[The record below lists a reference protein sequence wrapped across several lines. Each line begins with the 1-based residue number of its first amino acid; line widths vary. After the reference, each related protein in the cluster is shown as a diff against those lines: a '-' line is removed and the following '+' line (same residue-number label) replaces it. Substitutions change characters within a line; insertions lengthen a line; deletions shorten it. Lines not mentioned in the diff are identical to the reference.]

1 MTAGCFIRVVA
12 CEFVGLMRFLWCII
26 TLVLSGF
33 CCDVHYLRAMYMN
46 SIPQDSSSN
55 GKLFIYHHRKTMVIE
70 DVGGKVDG

>member
-1 MTAGCFIRVVA
+1 VSFWANEVSVA
-12 CEFVGLMRFLWCII
+12 YYDFSFG
-26 TLVLSGF
+26 LVLSGF
-33 CCDVHYLRAMYMN
+33 CCGVHYLRAMYMN